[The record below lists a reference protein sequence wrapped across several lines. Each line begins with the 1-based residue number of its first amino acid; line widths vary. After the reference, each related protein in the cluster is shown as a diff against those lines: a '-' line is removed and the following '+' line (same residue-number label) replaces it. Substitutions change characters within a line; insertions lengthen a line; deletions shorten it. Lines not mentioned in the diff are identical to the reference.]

1 MPVYWSSKRQ
11 GVIAL
16 SSAEAEMYAGG
27 EAIKWFKHIIY
38 LLEEIGVP
46 TEMPYKVYSDSK
58 SLIDFASSGGQ
69 RTGMK
74 HIDLRMGWI
83 QDMTNDNELMLKYVK
98 GSANGA
104 DILTKLVRISIQDT
118 RMVRHLYDD
127 GRKVYEKGLTSIPD
141 GGVLMPRM

>member
-1 MPVYWSSKRQ
+1 
-11 GVIAL
+11 
-16 SSAEAEMYAGG
+16 MYAGG
-27 EAIKWFKHIIY
+27 ESIKWFKHIIY

-83 QDMTNDNELMLKYVK
+83 QDMTNDNELVLKYVN
-98 GSANGA
+98 GSASGA
-104 DILTKLVRISIQDT
+104 GILTKLVPAYKMREWCDT
-118 RMVRHLYDD
+118 HMMTE
-127 GRKVYEKGLTSIPD
+127 EKFMKRG
-141 GGVLMPRM
+141 